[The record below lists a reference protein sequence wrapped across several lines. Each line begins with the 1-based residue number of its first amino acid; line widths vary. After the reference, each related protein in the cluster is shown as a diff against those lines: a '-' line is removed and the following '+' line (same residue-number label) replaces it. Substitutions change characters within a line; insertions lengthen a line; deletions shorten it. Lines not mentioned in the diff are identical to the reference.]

1 MVHKVSPHV
10 PMQQQHMIQQP
21 KNNMGCEVTR
31 QTRAV
36 RTMISESYLLTG
48 STPVTPPKV
57 RTFEL
62 YPGNFSKLIL

>member
-1 MVHKVSPHV
+1 MVHKVSPPV

-48 STPVTPPKV
+48 STPVTPPLK
-57 RTFEL
+57 FERS
-62 YPGNFSKLIL
+62 NFIPVISAS